1 MRMKDRRKLPYFD
14 FLLQGFNRGGT
25 ELTAAFGRHVHWGY
39 WPNPRTADGS
49 VADFAAAAERL
60 SRKVCDAAGI
70 REGMRVLDAGCGL
83 GGTLASL
90 NERYGNLT
98 LVGLNIDARQLERA
112 RQQVEPRSTNRLSFV
127 TADACR
133 LPFADESFDAVL
145 AVECIFH
152 FPSRLRFL
160 TEARRVL
167 RPGGLLALSDFVPR
181 AATFPLLGAT
191 FLFFRR
197 SLESFYGYSNNRCT
211 LSRYR
216 SLARSAGFASP
227 GREDITK
234 NTRPTY
240 RVLRRFTP
248 GLEEDGYHAAKATQ
262 FIEWASRA
270 GWLRYVILS
279 FVREKTR
286 P

>member
-1 MRMKDRRKLPYFD
+1 MKSDARMNDRRKLPYFD
-14 FLLQGFNRGGT
+14 FLLQGFSRGEE

-39 WPNPRTADGS
+39 WPDPVAADGS

-60 SRKVCDAAGI
+60 SRKVCDAAGL

-98 LVGLNIDARQLERA
+98 LAGLNIDSRQLERA

-133 LPFADESFDAVL
+133 LPFADQSFDAVL

-152 FPSRLRFL
+152 FPGRRKFFN
-160 TEARRVL
+160 EARRVL
-167 RPGGLLALSDFVPR
+167 RPGGVLALSDFIPR
-181 AATFPLLGAT
+181 AATFPLLGAM
-191 FLFFRR
+191 FLFFRH
-197 SLESFYGYSNNRCT
+197 SLESFYGHSNNRCT

-216 SLARSAGFASP
+216 SLAQAAGFVPRA
-227 GREDITK
+227 EDDITI

-240 RVLRRFTP
+240 PVIRRLTP
-248 GLEEDGYHAAKATQ
+248 AAGPGARAGARATR

-270 GWLRYVILS
+270 GWLRYMILT
-279 FVREKTR
+279 FARR
-286 P
+286 

>member
-1 MRMKDRRKLPYFD
+1 MNDRRKLPYFD
-14 FLLQGFNRGGT
+14 SLLQGFSRGEA

-39 WPNPRTADGS
+39 WPDPRTADGS

-60 SRKVCDAAGI
+60 SRKVCAAGL

-90 NERYGNLT
+90 NERYGNLS

-112 RQQVEPRSTNRLSFV
+112 RQQVEPKSTNRVSFV

-133 LPFADESFDAVL
+133 LPFADGSFDAVL

-152 FPSRLRFL
+152 FPSRMRFFH
-160 TEARRVL
+160 EARRVL
-167 RPGGLLALSDFVPR
+167 RPDGVLALSDFVPR
-181 AATFPLLGAT
+181 AATFPLLGAM

-197 SLESFYGYSNNRCT
+197 SLESFYGRSNNRCT

-216 SLARSAGFASP
+216 SLAGNGGFASA
-227 GREDITK
+227 GHDDITK

-240 RVLRRFTP
+240 KVLPRLMP
-248 GLEEDGYHAAKATQ
+248 GLEEDAYRAAKATR

-270 GWLRYVILS
+270 GWLRYMILT
-279 FVREKTR
+279 FVRR
-286 P
+286 